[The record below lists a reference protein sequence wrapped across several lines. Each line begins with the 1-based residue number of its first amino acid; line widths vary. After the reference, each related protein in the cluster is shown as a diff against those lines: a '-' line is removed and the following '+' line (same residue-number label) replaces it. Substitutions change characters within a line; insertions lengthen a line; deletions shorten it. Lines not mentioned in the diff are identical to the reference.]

1 MAQTEAF
8 LAYDHSIAESAFSC
22 LPCTALHQ
30 LWHERVLNQALH
42 DGWLE
47 CVYVFLCVCL
57 SVCVCVLGSTPA
69 PRPVSRSCLWSQPDQ
84 YFSVMLGVVM
94 C

>member
-57 SVCVCVLGSTPA
+57 SVCVCLCAGQHTSTQASLAQLPL
-69 PRPVSRSCLWSQPDQ
+69 VTT
-84 YFSVMLGVVM
+84 
-94 C
+94 